1 MKNSELFPKC
11 FSILVFLIISTSCE
25 SNKSEQLVLS
35 QFYKLGKNFKYVVL
49 QPRGVRDTLEVG
61 RLYKYEIQT
70 RDSWKKIIDFSHE
83 DSLDRSTLKILFL
96 NKRFIIYSPKELA
109 MSEVNFIN
117 WNLIPV
123 YKILN
128 LKNQED
134 DLILKSIIV
143 KNQIIIV
150 SIYKGLSPHGNFS
163 SYQSSDFGLHWK
175 QKN

>member
-1 MKNSELFPKC
+1 MKSFELLSKC
-11 FSILVFLIISTSCE
+11 FSILVSLTISTSCE

-35 QFYKLGKNFKYVVL
+35 QHSKLGKNFKYVVL
-49 QPRGVRDTLEVG
+49 QPKGVKDTLEIG

-70 RDSWKKIIDFSHE
+70 RDTWKKIIDFSHE
-83 DSLDRSTLKILFL
+83 DSFDLSTLQIVFL
-96 NKRFIIYSPKELA
+96 NKRFIIYSPKELVV
-109 MSEVNFIN
+109 SEVNFIN

-134 DLILKSIIV
+134 DLTLKSISV
-143 KNQIIIV
+143 KNQIIIASV
-150 SIYKGLSPHGNFS
+150 YKGLTPHGNFS
-163 SYQSSDFGLHWK
+163 SYQSNDFGLHWK